1 MTELYIIR
9 HAWAEDLDMFRW
21 STDWERPL
29 TAAGRR
35 RFMAVAAQLVER
47 GFQPEIIATSP
58 LIRCRETADIMA
70 DVVGNNPPV
79 VELAALQPGSDLG
92 ALLDWTAGEARRYE
106 HVAWVGHAPDVG
118 RMAAWLTAASAGE
131 MRFAKGAVAAIRF
144 GGRPAAGQ
152 GELRWFVTAKVLG
165 C

>member
-9 HAWAEDLDMFRW
+9 HAWAENLDVFHW

-35 RFMAVAAQLVER
+35 RFTAVAIQLVER

-58 LIRCRETADIMA
+58 LVRCHETADIVA
-70 DVVGNNPPV
+70 GVVGNGAPI
-79 VELAALQPGSDLG
+79 VELDALRPGSDLG
-92 ALLDWTAGEARRYE
+92 VLLDWTADEARRYE

-118 RMAAWLTAASAGE
+118 RMATWLTVASAGE

-144 GGRPAAGQ
+144 VDRPAAGQ
-152 GELRWFVTAKVLG
+152 GELRWFVTAKALG